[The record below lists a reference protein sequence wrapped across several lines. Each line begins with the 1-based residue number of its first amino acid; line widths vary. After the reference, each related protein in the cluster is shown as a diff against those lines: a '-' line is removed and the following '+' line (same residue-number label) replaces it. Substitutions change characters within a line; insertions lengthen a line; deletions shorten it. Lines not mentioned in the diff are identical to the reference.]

1 MDELEALVTAVIDC
15 AFHIHH
21 DVGPGLLE
29 SVYET
34 VLAKRLSA
42 LGFKVEK
49 QKPIAIEIDG
59 IAFGDA
65 FRADLIVNGIL
76 LLEIK
81 SVENLA
87 PVHINRDI
95 LDACDIA
102 FGANVIVTRVRTHSQ
117 NITIAARAQADR
129 KISARRSK
137 RMAILRQSFMRP
149 NVFSI
154 L

>member
-15 AFHIHH
+15 AFHLHH

-65 FRADLIVNGIL
+65 FRADLIVDGIL

-87 PVHINRDI
+87 PVHIKQVLTYLRLMNQPLGLLINFGGDRFSGSVKRITNNHQRD
-95 LDACDIA
+95 
-102 FGANVIVTRVRTHSQ
+102 
-117 NITIAARAQADR
+117 
-129 KISARRSK
+129 
-137 RMAILRQSFMRP
+137 
-149 NVFSI
+149 
-154 L
+154 

>member
-1 MDELEALVTAVIDC
+1 MGAGALAASFGYLRFIKAANKKKELRRWNGLITAVIDC
-15 AFHIHH
+15 AFHLHR

-49 QKPIAIEIDG
+49 QKPIAIDIDG

-87 PVHINRDI
+87 PVHIKQVLTYLRLMNQPLGLLINFGSDRFSGSVKRI
-95 LDACDIA
+95 TNNHQCD
-102 FGANVIVTRVRTHSQ
+102 
-117 NITIAARAQADR
+117 
-129 KISARRSK
+129 
-137 RMAILRQSFMRP
+137 
-149 NVFSI
+149 
-154 L
+154 

>member
-1 MDELEALVTAVIDC
+1 MDELERLITAVIDC
-15 AFHIHH
+15 AFHLHR

-87 PVHINRDI
+87 PVHIKQVLTYLRLMNQPLGLLINFGDRFSGSVKRI
-95 LDACDIA
+95 TNNHQCD
-102 FGANVIVTRVRTHSQ
+102 
-117 NITIAARAQADR
+117 
-129 KISARRSK
+129 
-137 RMAILRQSFMRP
+137 
-149 NVFSI
+149 
-154 L
+154 

>member
-15 AFHIHH
+15 AFDLHR

-34 VLAKRLSA
+34 VLVKRLSA
-42 LGFKVEK
+42 LGFKVET

-87 PVHINRDI
+87 PVHIKQVLTYLRLMNQPLGLLINFGGERFSGSVKRITNNHRRD
-95 LDACDIA
+95 
-102 FGANVIVTRVRTHSQ
+102 
-117 NITIAARAQADR
+117 
-129 KISARRSK
+129 
-137 RMAILRQSFMRP
+137 
-149 NVFSI
+149 
-154 L
+154 

>member
-1 MDELEALVTAVIDC
+1 MDELEDFVTAVIDC
-15 AFHIHH
+15 AFHLHR

-42 LGFKVEK
+42 LGFSVEK
-49 QKPIAIEIDG
+49 QKAIAIEIDG

-65 FRADLIVNGIL
+65 FRADLLINGVL

-87 PVHINRDI
+87 PVHIKQVLTYLRLMNQPLGLLINFGGDRFSGSVKRITNNHQRD
-95 LDACDIA
+95 
-102 FGANVIVTRVRTHSQ
+102 
-117 NITIAARAQADR
+117 
-129 KISARRSK
+129 
-137 RMAILRQSFMRP
+137 
-149 NVFSI
+149 
-154 L
+154 

>member
-15 AFHIHH
+15 AFHLHR

-65 FRADLIVNGIL
+65 FRADLIINGIL

-87 PVHINRDI
+87 PVHIKQVLTYLRLMNQPLGLLINFGGDRFSGSVKRITNNHQRD
-95 LDACDIA
+95 
-102 FGANVIVTRVRTHSQ
+102 
-117 NITIAARAQADR
+117 
-129 KISARRSK
+129 
-137 RMAILRQSFMRP
+137 
-149 NVFSI
+149 
-154 L
+154 

>member
-1 MDELEALVTAVIDC
+1 MDEREHLVTAVIDC
-15 AFHIHH
+15 AFHLHR

-59 IAFGDA
+59 ITFGDA
-65 FRADLIVNGIL
+65 FRAHLIVNGIL

-87 PVHINRDI
+87 PVHIKRVVTYLRLIDQPLSLLINFGSDRFSGSVKRITNNHRRD
-95 LDACDIA
+95 
-102 FGANVIVTRVRTHSQ
+102 
-117 NITIAARAQADR
+117 
-129 KISARRSK
+129 
-137 RMAILRQSFMRP
+137 
-149 NVFSI
+149 
-154 L
+154 

>member
-1 MDELEALVTAVIDC
+1 MDQLEEIVTAVIDC
-15 AFHIHH
+15 ASHLHR

-42 LGFKVEK
+42 MGFKVEK
-49 QKPIAIEIDG
+49 QKPISIEIDG

-87 PVHINRDI
+87 PVHIKQVVTYLRLINQPLGLLINFGSDRFSGSVKRITNNHHRD
-95 LDACDIA
+95 
-102 FGANVIVTRVRTHSQ
+102 
-117 NITIAARAQADR
+117 
-129 KISARRSK
+129 
-137 RMAILRQSFMRP
+137 
-149 NVFSI
+149 
-154 L
+154 

>member
-1 MDELEALVTAVIDC
+1 MDELETLVTAVIDC
-15 AFHIHH
+15 AFHLHR

-87 PVHINRDI
+87 PVHIKQVLTYLRLINQPLGLLINFGGDRFSGSVKRITNNHQRD
-95 LDACDIA
+95 
-102 FGANVIVTRVRTHSQ
+102 
-117 NITIAARAQADR
+117 
-129 KISARRSK
+129 
-137 RMAILRQSFMRP
+137 
-149 NVFSI
+149 
-154 L
+154 

>member
-1 MDELEALVTAVIDC
+1 MDELETLVTAVIDC
-15 AFHIHH
+15 AFHLHR

-87 PVHINRDI
+87 PVHIKQVLTYLRLMNQPLGLLINFGGERFSGSVKRITNNHQRD
-95 LDACDIA
+95 
-102 FGANVIVTRVRTHSQ
+102 
-117 NITIAARAQADR
+117 
-129 KISARRSK
+129 
-137 RMAILRQSFMRP
+137 
-149 NVFSI
+149 
-154 L
+154 

>member
-1 MDELEALVTAVIDC
+1 MDELETLVTAVIDC
-15 AFHIHH
+15 AFHLHR

-87 PVHINRDI
+87 PVHIKQVLTYLRLMNQPLGLLINFGGDRFSGSVKRITNNHQRD
-95 LDACDIA
+95 
-102 FGANVIVTRVRTHSQ
+102 
-117 NITIAARAQADR
+117 
-129 KISARRSK
+129 
-137 RMAILRQSFMRP
+137 
-149 NVFSI
+149 
-154 L
+154 

>member
-1 MDELEALVTAVIDC
+1 MDELESLVTSVIDC
-15 AFHIHH
+15 AFHLHR

-87 PVHINRDI
+87 PVHIKQVLTYLRLMNQPLGLLINFGGDRFSGSVKRITNNHQRD
-95 LDACDIA
+95 
-102 FGANVIVTRVRTHSQ
+102 
-117 NITIAARAQADR
+117 
-129 KISARRSK
+129 
-137 RMAILRQSFMRP
+137 
-149 NVFSI
+149 
-154 L
+154 

>member
-1 MDELEALVTAVIDC
+1 MDELEDLITAVIDC
-15 AFHIHH
+15 AFHLHR

-65 FRADLIVNGIL
+65 FRADLVVNDVL

-87 PVHINRDI
+87 PVHIKQVLTYLRLMNQPLGLLI
-95 LDACDIA
+95 N
-102 FGANVIVTRVRTHSQ
+102 FGGDRFSGSVKR
-117 NITIAARAQADR
+117 ITNNHQR
-129 KISARRSK
+129 
-137 RMAILRQSFMRP
+137 
-149 NVFSI
+149 N
-154 L
+154 

>member
-1 MDELEALVTAVIDC
+1 MDELEEIVTAVIDC
-15 AFHIHH
+15 AFHLHR

-34 VLAKRLSA
+34 GLAKRLSTI
-42 LGFKVEK
+42 GFKVEK

-87 PVHINRDI
+87 PVHIKQVVTYLRLINQPLGLLI
-95 LDACDIA
+95 N
-102 FGANVIVTRVRTHSQ
+102 FGSDRFSGSVKR
-117 NITIAARAQADR
+117 ITNNHKHD
-129 KISARRSK
+129 
-137 RMAILRQSFMRP
+137 
-149 NVFSI
+149 
-154 L
+154 

>member
-1 MDELEALVTAVIDC
+1 MDELERLITAVIDC
-15 AFHIHH
+15 AFHLHR

-87 PVHINRDI
+87 PVHIKQVLTYLRLMNQPFGLLINFGDRFSGSVKRI
-95 LDACDIA
+95 TNNHQCD
-102 FGANVIVTRVRTHSQ
+102 
-117 NITIAARAQADR
+117 
-129 KISARRSK
+129 
-137 RMAILRQSFMRP
+137 
-149 NVFSI
+149 
-154 L
+154 